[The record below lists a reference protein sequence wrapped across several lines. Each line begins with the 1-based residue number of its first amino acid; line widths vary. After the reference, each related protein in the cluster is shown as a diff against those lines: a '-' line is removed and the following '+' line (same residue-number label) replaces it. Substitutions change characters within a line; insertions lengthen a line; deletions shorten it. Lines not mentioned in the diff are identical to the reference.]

1 MNSGRTSLLPLETG
15 EVLASN
21 YRVKSDTGKIIDIRT
36 ATNAFD
42 YQPAPDA
49 GRIRRT
55 YTNNYKSL
63 DQFDAL
69 WYEIAYYKRD
79 VHWETVFIWAMVLD
93 SIING
98 RAMYCEAKG
107 LKLRIGPCVKMT
119 NLVKKTNLPKKLK
132 LLFKRVKKGSSTF
145 AIHYLR

>member
-1 MNSGRTSLLPLETG
+1 MQRLVGAALSMKEYEQRWAETLIGSVLGNPEG
-15 EVLASN
+15 EDSN
-21 YRVKSDTGKIIDIRT
+21 
-36 ATNAFD
+36 
-42 YQPAPDA
+42 A
-49 GRIRRT
+49 GRISRT